1 MENRNIKFKNNCIK
15 IFGGFLLFAILASF
29 IFPFSAN
36 AALVPC
42 GKKGDSGMC
51 TLCDLI
57 VGIKGI
63 MDYGFKI
70 MVIVA
75 IAMVTIAGIVYII
88 SAGDEGMMS
97 TAKHLLKN
105 ALIGFAIILG
115 AWLMINTTMRILGAK
130 SDLGIGVTGWNT
142 FTCDK

>member
-1 MENRNIKFKNNCIK
+1 MKNCKTKLKNNYVK
-15 IFGGFLLFAILASF
+15 IFGSFLLFAMLVSF
-29 IFPFSAN
+29 VFPFSAD

-42 GKKGDSGMC
+42 GKKSDSGMC

-57 VGIKGI
+57 IGIKGI

-75 IAMVTIAGIVYII
+75 IAMVTIAGIVYIV
-88 SAGDEGMMS
+88 SAGDEGMMG
-97 TAKHLLKN
+97 TAKNLLKN
-105 ALIGFAIILG
+105 TLIGFAVILG

-142 FTCDK
+142 FTCNK